1 MVARLQGRGLPMSS
15 EAWSLNQDLE
25 KHGRRGVLIFLGLV
39 TLMAVVAYAHKA
51 AEDRS
56 AFVRWRYQVLQLM
69 ENGRNIYD
77 REMYPNPPVMPIAL
91 YPLMTLP
98 TLWGAVAF
106 FLIKVAMAVKCGQ
119 IVGRMVREKN
129 WPMSYWCLLAI
140 GLMSLRPILSDLQH
154 GNINILIMF
163 MVVLAIDAWSRGRD
177 WAGGAALGL
186 AITCKVT
193 PALFLPYLFYKRSWK
208 MLVATG
214 ISIFFCMFVVPVAVL
229 GPDLASQCLGSWWH
243 RIISPYVSGGV
254 VGDLE
259 INQSMVGVFNRLMV
273 LDETPGRYGS
283 TLKLNIV
290 NWDPKYVAS
299 LLKVFSIAWLG
310 AMFLLCR
317 TKTTRRDDPRLLGEF
332 SLVVL
337 TMLFVSERSWKHHY
351 VTLLLPVAYLTYR
364 LFRPDIRSRDKWL
377 IGGSLGLAMFL
388 IATTSS
394 EIGGLFAEGKGHKV
408 AQFYGMYFWAGVV
421 LYVATAWRVVKEG
434 SWSSSSPQLLPD
446 SAASAVENNTKVSE
460 NVVSRLFPTPHF
472 RVGYPEKALESTK
485 FDLTS

>member
-1 MVARLQGRGLPMSS
+1 MSS
-15 EAWSLNQDLE
+15 DAWSLNQDFE

-39 TLMAVVAYAHKA
+39 TLMALVAYAHKA
-51 AEDRS
+51 SEDRS

-91 YPLMTLP
+91 YPLMVLP
-98 TLWGAVAF
+98 AVWGAVAF

-119 IVGRMVREKN
+119 IVTRMVREKN
-129 WPMSYWCLLAI
+129 WPLSYWCLLSVGI
-140 GLMSLRPILSDLQH
+140 MSLRPILSDLQH
-154 GNINILIMF
+154 GNVNILIMF
-163 MVVLAIDAWSRGRD
+163 MVVVAIDAWSRGRD
-177 WAGGAALGL
+177 WLGGAALGL
-186 AITCKVT
+186 AVTCKVT
-193 PALFLPYLFYKRSWK
+193 PALFLPYFLYKRSWK

-214 ISIFFCMFVVPVAVL
+214 ISIFFCMFVVPVVVL

-283 TLKLNIV
+283 TLRLNIV
-290 NWDPKYVAS
+290 NWDPRFVAR

-310 AMFLLCR
+310 LLFILCR

-377 IGGSLGLAMFL
+377 IGGSLGLAMLL

-394 EIGGLFAEGKGHKV
+394 EIGGFFASGKGHKV

-421 LYVATAWRVVKEG
+421 LYVATAWRVVTEG
-434 SWSSSSPQLLPD
+434 NWSSSSPQLLPE
-446 SAASAVENNTKVSE
+446 SAVNFAMNKSNARL

-472 RVGYPEKALESTK
+472 RVGYSEKVLESEK
-485 FDLTS
+485 FDLSS

>member
-1 MVARLQGRGLPMSS
+1 MAA
-15 EAWSLNQDLE
+15 EAWSLNPGYE

-39 TLMAVVAYAHKA
+39 TLMAVIAYAHKA

-91 YPLMTLP
+91 YPLMALP
-98 TLWGAVAF
+98 PLIGAVAF

-119 IVGRMVREKN
+119 IVARMVREKN
-129 WPMSYWCLLAI
+129 WPMSQWCLLAI

-163 MVVLAIDAWSRGRD
+163 MVVMALDAWSRGRD
-177 WAGGAALGL
+177 WLGGAALGL

-193 PALFLPYLFYKRSWK
+193 PALFLPYFFYKRSWK

-214 ISIFFCMFVVPVAVL
+214 VSIFFCMFIVPVVVL

-283 TLKLNIV
+283 TLKLNVV
-290 NWDPKYVAS
+290 NWDPKFVAR

-310 AMFLLCR
+310 ALFLICR
-317 TKTTRRDDPRLLGEF
+317 SKTVRRDDPRLLGEF

-351 VTLLLPVAYLTYR
+351 VTLLLPITYLTYR
-364 LFRPDIRSRDKWL
+364 LFRPDIRQRDKWV
-377 IGGSLGLAMFL
+377 IGSALGLAMLL

-394 EIGGLFAEGKGHKV
+394 EIGGWFANGKGHKV

-421 LYVATAWRVVKEG
+421 LYVATAWRVVVEG
-434 SWSSSSPQLLPD
+434 KWPSSSPQFLPD
-446 SAASAVENNTKVSE
+446 AAVSRSETETNGTKNIV
-460 NVVSRLFPTPHF
+460 NRLFPTPHF
-472 RVGYPEKALESTK
+472 RVGYSEKSLESEK